1 LAAVEILWGKNSG
14 RGDPVPNA
22 CRRWSLRLA
31 VVIPIFG
38 FIFSPAPVWA
48 WGCEG
53 HEAIAIIAEKH
64 LNPRALAAANRILQ
78 ENPIDPGLSRF
89 CRMEGLDAMAN
100 SSTWA
105 DDYRHT
111 PEGKAS
117 GAWHFI
123 DIPRG
128 AARGDFSRYCPSSS
142 GCITAAL
149 RAQIK
154 ILQDA
159 GAAPGERATALRFI
173 LHFAG
178 EMEQPLHCTNNND
191 EGAHCFPV
199 EFFDERPTTKEPAQ
213 GEYSPNLHG
222 LWDYEIIEREIGHE
236 SVADFAAALDRK
248 YHQQIAAW
256 QNGAIAIDDWVWESH
271 QIAEQTAYGLLP
283 RRVAIETPAPGGT
296 CADDNHIAARMLELH
311 ERLDRGYQSA
321 AVPVIEEQLAK
332 GGAHLALVL
341 NHVWP

>member
-1 LAAVEILWGKNSG
+1 MSKFWRSWRVGFALIVTGAGTLCAA
-14 RGDPVPNA
+14 A
-22 CRRWSLRLA
+22 
-31 VVIPIFG
+31 
-38 FIFSPAPVWA
+38 PAWA

-53 HEAIAIIAEKH
+53 HEAIALIAERH
-64 LNPRALAAANRILQ
+64 LNPRALAAVNKILA
-78 ENPIDPGLSRF
+78 ENPIDPALSRF
-89 CRMEGLDAMAN
+89 CNLDGLDAMAN

-111 PEGKAS
+111 PEGKSSA
-117 GAWHFI
+117 AWHFI

-128 AARGDFSRYCPSSS
+128 APRGDISRYCPASI
-142 GCITAAL
+142 GCITGAL

-159 GAAPGERATALRFI
+159 GSSPADRAKALRWV

-178 EMEQPLHCTNNND
+178 EMQQPLHCTNNND

-199 EFFDERPTTKEPAQ
+199 EFFEERPAIKDPAQ

-222 LWDYEIIEREIGHE
+222 LWDYEIIQREIGHE
-236 SVADFAAALDRK
+236 PVADFAAALDRK
-248 YHQQIAAW
+248 YQSQITAW
-256 QNGAIAIDDWVWESH
+256 QNAGMAIDDWAWESH

-296 CADDNHIAARMLELH
+296 CADDNHIASRLLALH
-311 ERLDRGYQSA
+311 EKVDTTYESA
-321 AVPVIEEQLAK
+321 AYPVIEQQLAK
-332 GGAHLALVL
+332 GGARLALVL
-341 NHVWP
+341 NHIWP

>member
-1 LAAVEILWGKNSG
+1 
-14 RGDPVPNA
+14 
-22 CRRWSLRLA
+22 
-31 VVIPIFG
+31 
-38 FIFSPAPVWA
+38 
-48 WGCEG
+48 
-53 HEAIAIIAEKH
+53 
-64 LNPRALAAANRILQ
+64 
-78 ENPIDPGLSRF
+78 
-89 CRMEGLDAMAN
+89 
-100 SSTWA
+100 
-105 DDYRHT
+105 
-111 PEGKAS
+111 
-117 GAWHFI
+117 
-123 DIPRG
+123 
-128 AARGDFSRYCPSSS
+128 
-142 GCITAAL
+142 
-149 RAQIK
+149 
-154 ILQDA
+154 
-159 GAAPGERATALRFI
+159 
-173 LHFAG
+173 
-178 EMEQPLHCTNNND
+178 
-191 EGAHCFPV
+191 
-199 EFFDERPTTKEPAQ
+199 
-213 GEYSPNLHG
+213 LHG